1 MNIASVKTS
10 YFEPWLQFNHPMV
23 RQLAFTIA
31 SPNLLC
37 HLPQSLAIQHN
48 FQLHPDQIWEQHF
61 QNYLP
66 RLKQLDETP
75 EPLLQF
81 MSRLKST
88 RLGLRFENLLWFWL
102 QEDQYHSYQLL
113 GYSIQ
118 KIEGAKTLGELDF
131 LVLNKETQQVEH
143 WEVAL
148 KYYLGEGQLNL
159 EQWIGLNREDTLSK
173 KLYHFTDKQF
183 QFSEALG
190 FKVQQRFAVL
200 KGQLYLPLNSAQDQS
215 IPDWVNST
223 RRLGFWGTVIPNSN
237 FYRLERHEWL
247 CPNKQASSNTA
258 YWWTDG
264 LYYRNTENT
273 QFYMFRHPFLLSLG
287 LNSDEKMPLY
297 K

>member
-37 HLPQSLAIQHN
+37 QLPQSLSIRHS
-48 FQLHPDQIWEQHF
+48 FQLHSDQTWKQHF

-66 RLKQLDETP
+66 RLHQLDETP

-113 GYSIQ
+113 GHSIQ
-118 KIEGAKTLGELDF
+118 KIEGARTLGELDF
-131 LVLNKETQQVEH
+131 LILNKETQQVEH

-183 QFSEALG
+183 QFSEALD

-200 KGQLYLPLNSAQDQS
+200 KGQLYLPLNLGQKQP
-215 IPDWVNST
+215 IPNWVNLT
-223 RRLGFWGTVIPNSN
+223 RRLGYWGTTIPDSK

-247 CPNKQASSNTA
+247 CPNRQASSNAA

-264 LYYRNTENT
+264 LYCNNNEDT
-273 QFYMFRHPFLLSLG
+273 QFYMFRRPPLLSLA
-287 LNSDEKMPLY
+287 LVNNEKMPLY

>member
-37 HLPQSLAIQHN
+37 HLPQSLSIQHN

-113 GYSIQ
+113 GHSIQ

-131 LVLNKETQQVEH
+131 LVLNKETQHVEH

-159 EQWIGLNREDTLSK
+159 EQWIGLNREDTLST

-183 QFSEALG
+183 QFSEALD
-190 FKVQQRFAVL
+190 FNIQQRFAVL
-200 KGQLYLPLNSAQDQS
+200 KGQLYLPLNLAQEQP
-215 IPDWVNST
+215 IPHWINSN
-223 RRLGFWGTVIPNSN
+223 RRLGYWGTNIPDSK

-247 CPNKQASSNTA
+247 CPNKQVSSNTA

-264 LYYRNTENT
+264 LYCKNNEDT
-273 QFYMFRHPFLLSLG
+273 QFYMFRHPSLLSLG
-287 LNSDEKMPLY
+287 HVDNEKMPLY

>member
-37 HLPQSLAIQHN
+37 HLPQSLAIQHS
-48 FQLHPDQIWEQHF
+48 FQLHSDLTWRQHF

-66 RLKQLDETP
+66 RLQQLDESP
-75 EPLLQF
+75 EPLLLF

-113 GYSIQ
+113 GHSIQ

-131 LVLNKETQQVEH
+131 LVLNKETQQIEH

-159 EQWIGLNREDTLSK
+159 EQWIGLNREDTLSA

-183 QFSEALG
+183 QFSEALDC
-190 FKVQQRFAVL
+190 KIQQRFAVL
-200 KGQLYLPLNSAQDQS
+200 KGQLYLPLNLAQEQP
-215 IPDWVNST
+215 IPDWINSN
-223 RRLGFWGTVIPNSN
+223 RRLGYWGTNIPDSK

-247 CPNKQASSNTA
+247 CPNKQVSSNTA

-264 LYYRNTENT
+264 LYCKNNEDT
-273 QFYMFRHPFLLSLG
+273 QFYMFRHPSLLSLG
-287 LNSDEKMPLY
+287 HVGNEKMPLY

>member
-37 HLPQSLAIQHN
+37 HLPQSLTIQHN

-113 GYSIQ
+113 GHSIQ

-273 QFYMFRHPFLLSLG
+273 QFYMFRHPPLLSPG
-287 LNSDEKMPLY
+287 LDSDEKMPLY

>member
-37 HLPQSLAIQHN
+37 QLPQSLSIRHS
-48 FQLHPDQIWEQHF
+48 FQLHSDQTWKQHF

-66 RLKQLDETP
+66 RLHQLDETP

-113 GYSIQ
+113 GHSIQ

-131 LVLNKETQQVEH
+131 LILNKETQQVEH

-183 QFSEALG
+183 QFSEALD

-200 KGQLYLPLNSAQDQS
+200 KGQLYLPLNLGQKQS
-215 IPDWVNST
+215 IPNWVNST
-223 RRLGFWGTVIPNSN
+223 RRLGYWGNTIPDSK

-247 CPNKQASSNTA
+247 CPNRQASSNAA

-264 LYYRNTENT
+264 LYCKNNEDT
-273 QFYMFRHPFLLSLG
+273 QFYMFRRPPLLSLAPV
-287 LNSDEKMPLY
+287 NNEKMPLY

>member
-10 YFEPWLQFNHPMV
+10 YFEPWLQFNHPIV

-37 HLPQSLAIQHN
+37 HLPQSLTIQHS
-48 FQLHPDQIWEQHF
+48 FQLHSDLTWRQHF

-66 RLKQLDETP
+66 RLQQLDESP
-75 EPLLQF
+75 EPLLLF

-113 GYSIQ
+113 GHSIQ

-131 LVLNKETQQVEH
+131 LVLNKETQQIEH

-159 EQWIGLNREDTLSK
+159 EQWIGLNREDTLST

-183 QFSEALG
+183 QFSEALD
-190 FKVQQRFAVL
+190 FNIQQRFAVL
-200 KGQLYLPLNSAQDQS
+200 KGQLYLPLNLAQEQS
-215 IPDWVNST
+215 IPDWINSN
-223 RRLGFWGTVIPNSN
+223 RRLGYWGTNIPDSK

-247 CPNKQASSNTA
+247 CPNKQVSSNTA

-264 LYYRNTENT
+264 LYCKNNEDT
-273 QFYMFRHPFLLSLG
+273 QFYMFRHPSLLSLG
-287 LNSDEKMPLY
+287 HVGNEKMPLY

>member
-37 HLPQSLAIQHN
+37 QLPQSLSIRHS
-48 FQLHPDQIWEQHF
+48 FQLHSDQTWKQHF

-66 RLKQLDETP
+66 RLHQLDETP

-113 GYSIQ
+113 GHSIQ

-131 LVLNKETQQVEH
+131 LILNKETQQVEH

-183 QFSEALG
+183 QFSEALD

-200 KGQLYLPLNSAQDQS
+200 KGQLYLPLNLGQKQS
-215 IPDWVNST
+215 IPNWVNST
-223 RRLGFWGTVIPNSN
+223 RRLGYWGNTIPDSK

-247 CPNKQASSNTA
+247 CPNRQASSNAA

-264 LYYRNTENT
+264 LYCKNNEDT
-273 QFYMFRHPFLLSLG
+273 QFYMFRRPPLLG
-287 LNSDEKMPLY
+287 LAFVNNEKMPLY

>member
-37 HLPQSLAIQHN
+37 QLPQSLSIRHS
-48 FQLHPDQIWEQHF
+48 FQLHSDQTWKQHF

-66 RLKQLDETP
+66 RLHQLDETP

-113 GYSIQ
+113 GHSIQ

-131 LVLNKETQQVEH
+131 LILNKETQQVEH

-183 QFSEALG
+183 QFSEALD

-200 KGQLYLPLNSAQDQS
+200 KGQLYLPLNLGQKQS
-215 IPDWVNST
+215 IPHWVNST
-223 RRLGFWGTVIPNSN
+223 RRLGYWGNTIPDSK

-247 CPNKQASSNTA
+247 CPNRQASSNAA

-264 LYYRNTENT
+264 LYCKNNEDT
-273 QFYMFRHPFLLSLG
+273 QFYMFRRPPLLG
-287 LNSDEKMPLY
+287 LAFVNNEKMPLY

>member
-37 HLPQSLAIQHN
+37 HLPQSLSIQHN

-113 GYSIQ
+113 GHSIQ

-131 LVLNKETQQVEH
+131 LVLNKETQHVEH

-200 KGQLYLPLNSAQDQS
+200 KGQLYLPLNSAQDQAV
-215 IPDWVNST
+215 PDWVNST
-223 RRLGFWGTVIPNSN
+223 RRLGFWGTVIPYSN

-273 QFYMFRHPFLLSLG
+273 QFYMFRHPPLLSLG
-287 LNSDEKMPLY
+287 LDSDEKMPLY

>member
-37 HLPQSLAIQHN
+37 HLPQSLTIQHN

-113 GYSIQ
+113 GHSIQ

-131 LVLNKETQQVEH
+131 LVLNKETQHVEH

-273 QFYMFRHPFLLSLG
+273 QFYMFRHPPLLSLG
-287 LNSDEKMPLY
+287 LDSDEKMPLY

>member
-37 HLPQSLAIQHN
+37 QLPQSLSIRHS
-48 FQLHPDQIWEQHF
+48 FQLHSDQTWKQHF

-66 RLKQLDETP
+66 RLYQLDETP

-102 QEDQYHSYQLL
+102 QEGQYHSYQLL
-113 GYSIQ
+113 GHSIQ
-118 KIEGAKTLGELDF
+118 KIEGTKTLGELDF
-131 LVLNKETQQVEH
+131 LILNKETQQVEH

-183 QFSEALG
+183 QFSEALD

-200 KGQLYLPLNSAQDQS
+200 KGQLYLPLNLGQKQS
-215 IPDWVNST
+215 IPNWVNST
-223 RRLGFWGTVIPNSN
+223 RRLGYWGNTIPDSK

-247 CPNKQASSNTA
+247 CPNRQASSNAA

-264 LYYRNTENT
+264 LYCKNNEDT
-273 QFYMFRHPFLLSLG
+273 QFYMFRRPPLLG
-287 LNSDEKMPLY
+287 LALVNNEKMPFY

>member
-10 YFEPWLQFNHPMV
+10 YYEPWLQFNHPMV

-37 HLPQSLAIQHN
+37 HLPQSLSIQHN

-113 GYSIQ
+113 GHSIQ

-264 LYYRNTENT
+264 LYYRNTEST
-273 QFYMFRHPFLLSLG
+273 QFYMFRHPPLLSLR
-287 LNSDEKMPLY
+287 LDSDEKMPLY

>member
-37 HLPQSLAIQHN
+37 HLPQSLSIQHN

-113 GYSIQ
+113 GHSIQ

-131 LVLNKETQQVEH
+131 LVLNKETQKVEH

-183 QFSEALG
+183 QFSEALD

-264 LYYRNTENT
+264 LYYRNSENT
-273 QFYMFRHPFLLSLG
+273 QFYMFRHPPLLSLG
-287 LNSDEKMPLY
+287 LDSDEKMPLY

>member
-37 HLPQSLAIQHN
+37 HLPQSLSIQHN

-113 GYSIQ
+113 GHSIQ

-273 QFYMFRHPFLLSLG
+273 QFYMFRHPPLLSLG
-287 LNSDEKMPLY
+287 LDSDEKMPLY

>member
-10 YFEPWLQFNHPMV
+10 YYEPWLQFNHPMV

-37 HLPQSLAIQHN
+37 HLPQSLSIQHN

-113 GYSIQ
+113 GHSIQ

-273 QFYMFRHPFLLSLG
+273 QFYMFRHPPLLSLG
-287 LNSDEKMPLY
+287 LDSDEKMPLY